1 MQAPPK
7 GLVLK
12 SRLHCTCK
20 MAAELATAAP
30 EPENDINE
38 ETEVELSEHENH
50 VVVMF
55 SFDAFAHALSG
66 ATVSSYN

>member
-1 MQAPPK
+1 
-7 GLVLK
+7 
-12 SRLHCTCK
+12 

-38 ETEVELSEHENH
+38 ETEVELSSHEHQA
-50 VVVMF
+50 VIMF

-66 ATVSSYN
+66 ATVNLRSWLPLLLPLL

>member
-1 MQAPPK
+1 
-7 GLVLK
+7 
-12 SRLHCTCK
+12 

-66 ATVSSYN
+66 ATVSSHK